1 MLPMITTTTTRKE
14 FNTDLRKIFTP
25 EHDLFTGGDFRGNH
39 RDMMVIFD
47 RKGDAIT
54 ITTCWNRGSAGMF
67 GNRRLENYNISTML
81 EGFKNDAEE
90 LNLAFSCEDNIP
102 QGVSYPH

>member
-1 MLPMITTTTTRKE
+1 
-14 FNTDLRKIFTP
+14 
-25 EHDLFTGGDFRGNH
+25 
-39 RDMMVIFD
+39 
-47 RKGDAIT
+47 
-54 ITTCWNRGSAGMF
+54 
-67 GNRRLENYNISTML
+67 ML